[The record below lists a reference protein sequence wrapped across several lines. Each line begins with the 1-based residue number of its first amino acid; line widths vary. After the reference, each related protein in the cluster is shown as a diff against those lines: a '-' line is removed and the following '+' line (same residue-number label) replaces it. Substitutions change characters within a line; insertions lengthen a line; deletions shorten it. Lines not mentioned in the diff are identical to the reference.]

1 MMSNVELR
9 VLLIQGVNIVATS
22 FLLLTVVAA
31 HQAPE
36 PSQPPASSSPPRFC
50 SRPLAATLKS
60 GAFAFFSLMA
70 DAWAAST
77 AIDAAGMSSSSWSTR
92 MCVTLLL
99 EPTVPLVGIFP
110 NFMNM
115 FMSLRFTQILSRKS
129 SSIFNPNLTLDF
141 VSRIKKLIGDTIVMQ
156 YRINHSLAFKTISVI
171 FGTQVVIGVRTSTKL
186 PNSHIKM
193 GYTPTE
199 KGMVR
204 AFTTGQKVHRNV
216 CILLLSEAGKE
227 ALMNSNIL
235 PDYE

>member
-1 MMSNVELR
+1 MCEKESDEHEVLGVLIYCWVFVSIFPWSQPTRILVSSLYVSVKNPAGLEMTSDLYKSRVMMSNVELR

-50 SRPLAATLKS
+50 SRPLAATLWG

-70 DAWAAST
+70 DAWGAST

-99 EPTVPLVGIFP
+99 GPPVPLVGIFP

-115 FMSLRFTQILSRKS
+115 VHELAIHTNPKS
-129 SSIFNPNLTLDF
+129 N
-141 VSRIKKLIGDTIVMQ
+141 V
-156 YRINHSLAFKTISVI
+156 
-171 FGTQVVIGVRTSTKL
+171 
-186 PNSHIKM
+186 
-193 GYTPTE
+193 
-199 KGMVR
+199 
-204 AFTTGQKVHRNV
+204 KVH
-216 CILLLSEAGKE
+216 I
-227 ALMNSNIL
+227 
-235 PDYE
+235 